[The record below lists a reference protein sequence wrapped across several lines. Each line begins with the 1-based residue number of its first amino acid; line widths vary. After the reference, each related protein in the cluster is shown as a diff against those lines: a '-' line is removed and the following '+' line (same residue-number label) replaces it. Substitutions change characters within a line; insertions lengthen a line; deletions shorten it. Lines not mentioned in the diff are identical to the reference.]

1 MYLSRYDHAKYPAR
15 CLRDALTKYMKE
27 NNITSAELCRRIG
40 WKPQYYSRLSKIDW
54 VLTSKAV
61 FKVENALG
69 IQLPD
74 PEGYDK
80 KVELEEA
87 AKKLAEIYPP
97 TFIQFALTATGYK
110 LLMATYAN
118 CTDDEKLREDQRVY
132 HKGLE
137 KLHELGLPDSSANVI
152 GRYMDKI
159 NKIADK

>member
-1 MYLSRYDHAKYPAR
+1 MSRYDHTKYPAR
-15 CLRDALTKYMKE
+15 CLRDALTKYMKD
-27 NNITSAELCRRIG
+27 NDITPAELCRRVG

-61 FKVENALG
+61 YKVEKALG

-80 KVELEEA
+80 KIELEET

-97 TFIQFALTATGYK
+97 AFIQFALTVTGYK

-132 HKGLE
+132 HKGLK
-137 KLHELGLPDSSANVI
+137 KLLELGLPDSSANVI
-152 GRYMDKI
+152 GRYMDKV
-159 NKIADK
+159 NKIVDK

>member
-1 MYLSRYDHAKYPAR
+1 MHLSRYDHAKYPAR
-15 CLRDALTKYMKE
+15 CLKDALTKYMKD
-27 NNITSAELCRRIG
+27 NDITSAELCRRIG

-97 TFIQFALTATGYK
+97 TFLQFALTEVGYK

-137 KLHELGLPDSSANVI
+137 KLHELGLPNSSANVI

-159 NKIADK
+159 NKATK